1 MWRGLRQFDTEN
13 GKVIAKGGDIMSSQD
28 QNQLIEDV
36 SREVVATTAP
46 EELPLFRATSA
57 AYFQHPDRV
66 LKEQQ
71 SKDEM
76 LGFGVVEVVTLL
88 TPYVLAI
95 VTAVIK
101 AIMAEVQKS
110 LETKSTSL
118 TSEVV
123 KRLFK
128 KIHPDERTSVQL
140 TAEQLTRVVEA
151 AYTEASR
158 LKLPDDTAHLLAD
171 SIKGMLS

>member
-1 MWRGLRQFDTEN
+1 MTN
-13 GKVIAKGGDIMSSQD
+13 QD
-28 QNQLIEDV
+28 QNQLIEDIA
-36 SREVVATTAP
+36 REVVATTAP

-88 TPYVLAI
+88 TPYVFPI

-101 AIMAEVQKS
+101 AIIAEVQKS
-110 LETKSTSL
+110 MVTESTSL

-128 KIHPDERTSVQL
+128 KIQPDEKTPVQL
-140 TAEQLTRVVEA
+140 TDAQLARVVEA
-151 AYTEASR
+151 ANIEASR

-171 SIKGMLS
+171 ALKGMLS